1 MDYVVPSRFDP
12 QVSSYSIRTL
22 HPGLT
27 ASDVRRVLHTDISR
41 YVALSRDRNPIH
53 SNPEYAQRTRF
64 GQEIALGLLPEGILS
79 SLLGTKLPGQGAI
92 YVGKTVSFRAP
103 VNPGDQ
109 LTTLIK
115 IEDVDR
121 ERRLIKLTGD
131 CSNQDHTVVASYEVT
146 LMLDKG
152 QELEFLCDL
161 FKLAAERDPFDPKRR
176 KDLID
181 AAPLDPDARFDT
193 YARLFNWGD
202 APDVRALALQQL
214 RETDDASGLRQ
225 KLFKASDPDSAVE
238 SVLDALL
245 WWGIAPTVRSRLS
258 GDFGDAPETAW
269 AKIFAWSDAMGQAN
283 QGFSL
288 PGLERL
294 GEVELSGGKLLFDPM
309 SQSELA
315 RDTIGCLG
323 AHVATR
329 LSS

>member
-1 MDYVVPSRFDP
+1 MDYVIPSRFDP
-12 QVSSYSIRTL
+12 QVSSYSIHTL

-53 SNPEYAQRTRF
+53 SNPEYAQRTLF

-92 YVGKTVSFRAP
+92 YVSKTVSFRAP

-109 LTTLIK
+109 LTTLVR

-121 ERRLIKLTGD
+121 ERRLITLAGD
-131 CSNQDHTVVASYEVT
+131 CSNQDQTIVAQYQVK

-176 KDLID
+176 QDLID
-181 AAPLDPDARFDT
+181 AGSLDIDAQIGA
-193 YARLFNWGD
+193 YARLFDWEACPDLFSTATKLMAQADD
-202 APDVRALALQQL
+202 ARQL
-214 RETDDASGLRQ
+214 REQAS
-225 KLFKASDPDSAVE
+225 KLADPNCAIEHLS
-238 SVLDALL
+238 DALI
-245 WWGIAPTVRSRLS
+245 WWSTAPSLFSKLTNE
-258 GDFGDAPETAW
+258 FGHAPEAAW
-269 AKIFAWSDAMGQAN
+269 AKILEWSSAMGD
-283 QGFSL
+283 GDKRISL

-294 GEVELSGGKLLFDPM
+294 SDVDLSDGKFLFDAM
-309 SQSELA
+309 SKNELA
-315 RDTIGCLG
+315 SDTIECLG
-323 AHVATR
+323 AYIAR
-329 LSS
+329 KLR